1 MNIYVYY
8 NYQCEY
14 LPNRCH
20 LFDESR
26 QNNSLFHKQY
36 HMQKFE
42 LMIPKTKQ
50 SLLKWEQM
58 G

>member
-1 MNIYVYY
+1 MCTIIISVNTCQTGVIYLIKVD
-8 NYQCEY
+8 N
-14 LPNRCH
+14 
-20 LFDESR
+20 
-26 QNNSLFHKQY
+26 NNSLFHKQY

-42 LMIPKTKQ
+42 LMIPITKQ